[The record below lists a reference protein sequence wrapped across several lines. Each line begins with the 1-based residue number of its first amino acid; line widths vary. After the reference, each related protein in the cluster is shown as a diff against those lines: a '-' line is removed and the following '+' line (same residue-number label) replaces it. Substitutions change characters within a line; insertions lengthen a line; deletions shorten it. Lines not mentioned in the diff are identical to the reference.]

1 MRPGGAAPLMPGLLR
16 QSAFPC
22 FSLFS
27 PSPPT
32 SSADWC
38 ATAFPVARSALSS
51 AAAVDVPHVAALVLT
66 SVRANQNQSLRAC
79 IWWSAG
85 IRAFP
90 DAYKRDG
97 RQFFKHGIR
106 MRKRHLRVA

>member
-1 MRPGGAAPLMPGLLR
+1 MGRFTGSARLM
-16 QSAFPC
+16 
-22 FSLFS
+22 
-27 PSPPT
+27 
-32 SSADWC
+32 
-38 ATAFPVARSALSS
+38 ALCVSRTHD
-51 AAAVDVPHVAALVLT
+51 AVDVPHVAALVLT